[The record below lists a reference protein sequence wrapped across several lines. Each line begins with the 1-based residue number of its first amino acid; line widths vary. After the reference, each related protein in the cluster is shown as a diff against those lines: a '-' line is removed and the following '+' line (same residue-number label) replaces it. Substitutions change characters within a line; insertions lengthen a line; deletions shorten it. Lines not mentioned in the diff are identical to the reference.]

1 MLVRDCMQREVI
13 TVSPDDTLSTA
24 VLETSRNRL
33 RHLPVLLANG
43 DLAGIVSDRDI
54 RLAMPS
60 PLATS
65 DVDTSE
71 FLARTAIAGIMTRE
85 VITVEP
91 EAPIED
97 AAKLIYRHRISS
109 LPVLDERMRLVGILT
124 ETDILRAFLQILGV
138 SEPSTR
144 IELTIPDRPGELGR
158 ALSVIGERAGVNIVS
173 VLVPPVAD
181 GGKRHAMLRLAT
193 IDPRRPMKELTDA
206 GFDVKWAGLEQF
218 NSESMSFGG

>member
-1 MLVRDCMQREVI
+1 MLVRDCMQREVV
-13 TVSPDDTLSTA
+13 TLSPDDSLATA

-33 RHLPVLLANG
+33 RHLPVVLANG

-65 DVDTSE
+65 EADSAD
-71 FLARTAIAGIMTRE
+71 FLERTAVAGIMTRD

-97 AAKLIYRHRISS
+97 AAKLIYRHRISA
-109 LPVLDERMRLVGILT
+109 LPVLDEKMRLLGILT
-124 ETDILRAFLQILGV
+124 ETDIMRAFLQILGV

-144 IELTIPDRPGELGR
+144 IELTIQDRPGELGR

-173 VLVPPVAD
+173 VLVPPLAE
-181 GGKRHAMLRLAT
+181 GGKRNAVLRLAT
-193 IDPRRPMKELTDA
+193 IDPRRPLRELAAA
-206 GFDVKWAGLEQF
+206 GFAVRWAGLDQF
-218 NSESMSFGG
+218 NPEVMPFAG

>member
-24 VLETSRNRL
+24 VLETRRNRL
-33 RHLPVLLANG
+33 RHLPVVLSNG
-43 DLAGIVSDRDI
+43 DLAGIISDRDI

-60 PLATS
+60 PLLTADTDAS
-65 DVDTSE
+65 D
-71 FLARTAIAGIMTRE
+71 FLARTAIAAIMTRE
-85 VITVEP
+85 VITVESD
-91 EAPIED
+91 APIED
-97 AAKLIYRHRISS
+97 AAKLIYRHRISA
-109 LPVLDERMRLVGILT
+109 LPVLDEGMRLQGILT

-173 VLVPPVAD
+173 VLVPPRAV
-181 GGKRHAMLRLAT
+181 GGKRDAVLRLAT
-193 IDPRRPMKELTDA
+193 IDPRGPLRELSAA
-206 GFDVKWAGLEQF
+206 GFAVTWAGLDQL
-218 NSESMSFGG
+218 NSESMPFPE